1 MTYAYT
7 PGSGQEDPAGQQ
19 PGGQG
24 SPGNA
29 QPGFAPPGARKT
41 WPGIGSGLPRTW
53 RLLIGVLV
61 IVAGIIAIISGIRT
75 ITGSTPADN
84 FNDPAKVA
92 AVIKSQ
98 ADQKLADPSSSAYQ
112 PGVTVTS
119 VTCTKSGNNTD
130 SCLIRLSNG
139 AAGTTIATISDG
151 GTKFTYHAA

>member
-7 PGSGQEDPAGQQ
+7 PDSGQEDPAGQQ
-19 PGGQG
+19 PGRQE

-29 QPGFAPPGARKT
+29 QPGFATPGARKT
-41 WPGIGSGLPRTW
+41 WPGIGSRLPRTW

-75 ITGSTPADN
+75 ISGSAPAAN

-98 ADQKLADPSSSAYQ
+98 ADQ
-112 PGVTVTS
+112 
-119 VTCTKSGNNTD
+119 
-130 SCLIRLSNG
+130 
-139 AAGTTIATISDG
+139 
-151 GTKFTYHAA
+151 